1 MYNKESN
8 VNQCAYMRKGETPV
22 ELMSLLELTQNM
34 TDQINSIYVGTA
46 VNTGLLLVIVFSA
59 IISGKKND
67 PSNR

>member
-1 MYNKESN
+1 MN
-8 VNQCAYMRKGETPV
+8 RGGTPV
-22 ELMSLLELTQNM
+22 ELMSLIELTQNM

>member
-8 VNQCAYMRKGETPV
+8 VNQCASHEHTHRGGTPV
-22 ELMSLLELTQNM
+22 EVMSLIESM

>member
-1 MYNKESN
+1 
-8 VNQCAYMRKGETPV
+8 MRKGGTPV

>member
-8 VNQCAYMRKGETPV
+8 VNQCAYVVKGGTPV
-22 ELMSLLELTQNM
+22 ELMSLIELTQNM

>member
-1 MYNKESN
+1 
-8 VNQCAYMRKGETPV
+8 MRKGETPV

>member
-1 MYNKESN
+1 ME
-8 VNQCAYMRKGETPV
+8 V
-22 ELMSLLELTQNM
+22 MSLIESM

>member
-1 MYNKESN
+1 
-8 VNQCAYMRKGETPV
+8 MRKGETPV
-22 ELMSLLELTQNM
+22 ELMSLIELTQNM